1 MNALP
6 LLFAAFGAI
15 ALGFVVSAVVRGAL
29 GRAAGFAG
37 VLAGG
42 ACALA
47 SGVGVLLRGASVT
60 WAGPPAAH
68 LALRVDP
75 LAGAFVAIVGA
86 VGIVVGIYALGGR
99 TGDERGDGRAAA
111 CAACGVLFASLAICA
126 ADDVLLFVFAWELLA
141 LAFYQAI
148 SYAGSDPRG
157 PAAGYLTIVLTHVG
171 AAGLLA
177 AFLLIG
183 HGSFGLHA
191 ALADGGGS
199 SVALRNLAFVL
210 FLCAFGSKIGL
221 LPFPIWLARGY
232 TAAPSVV
239 AALMA
244 GGALNV
250 GFYGLA
256 RVGFTLGGA
265 VPVWW
270 GLVLIVC
277 GALAAFFGIAWA
289 AAQDDMRTLAAYS
302 SVENAGIVV
311 VGLGVAL
318 VGRALDLPLLAGIGL
333 AAALVHATAHAFAKC
348 TLFLGCAELA
358 SSVGTTTFAA
368 LGGLWRRFPAST
380 VTVLAAAASLAAL
393 PPTGGFAGEWMTLEA
408 LLQAFRTGHVV
419 TTIVFALAGAA
430 IGIAAGIAVVAFV
443 KLVGIGFLG
452 AARSPAAEQARPARR
467 PLRAAGLILAAGSAG
482 VRRATAPLDRR
493 LRRCA
498 CDRGDPRRTAA
509 DPAGVR
515 RFLFRVAAWAR
526 AGRRGVR
533 GRVRGF
539 GRADSPAG
547 VSPRPGLDLRRTLSP
562 VDAIHG
568 NGLRQPDARDP
579 RRRRPRTARRRRRGG
594 DRRSRAARHVRQRGT
609 RFVRCGL
616 LARCRVRLPARGG
629 GRSRDPI
636 GRDRG
641 ISLVHPRVHH
651 RSADRVP
658 RDQALVGGPYVLPRH
673 RRLGWKRQLRPRRRR
688 CGGGRAPVQGPPRD
702 RRDRPACPAR
712 RSRRKRAP
720 RRVGGAAR
728 ARRARSP
735 RASRSRGR
743 GRISASRK

>member
-467 PLRAAGLILAAGSAG
+467 PLRAAGLILAAGSAVVVG
-482 VRRATAPLDRR
+482 LAAPAYVALLRPSIDGSAGAPATAAILAAPPLIQPAFAGFSSAWPLGLGLVAAGFAVAFAVLVALIRR
-493 LRRCA
+493 PASARVPVWTSGERYRPWTQYTGTGFGNPTRVIL
-498 CDRGDPRRTAA
+498 D
-509 DPAGVR
+509 AGVR
-515 RFLFRVAAWAR
+515 V
-526 AGRRGVR
+526 
-533 GRVRGF
+533 
-539 GRADSPAG
+539 
-547 VSPRPGLDLRRTLSP
+547 
-562 VDAIHG
+562 
-568 NGLRQPDARDP
+568 
-579 RRRRPRTARRRRRGG
+579 
-594 DRRSRAARHVRQRGT
+594 
-609 RFVRCGL
+609 
-616 LARCRVRLPARGG
+616 
-629 GRSRDPI
+629 
-636 GRDRG
+636 
-641 ISLVHPRVHH
+641 
-651 RSADRVP
+651 
-658 RDQALVGGPYVLPRH
+658 
-673 RRLGWKRQLRPRRRR
+673 
-688 CGGGRAPVQGPPRD
+688 
-702 RRDRPACPAR
+702 RRDVVVEEATA
-712 RSRRKRAP
+712 
-720 RRVGGAAR
+720 GR
-728 ARRARSP
+728 ARRVTYVSEAQGLFGAGFWQGAASGFLRVAEVV
-735 RASRSRGR
+735 RATQSGVIAAYLSYILVFTIVLLIAFPAIRRW
-743 GRISASRK
+743 